1 MWKLAHQCINYLPDL
16 VQTSDTVNQLQSL
29 LGRMVPSGTG
39 VVAEQITDQE
49 KSLEY
54 PEEVRHL
61 KNAVPKRRNEFIV
74 GRRCARAALAQIGIS
89 PCALPPD
96 ENRVPQWPVGAV
108 GSISHSVDLCCAVVA
123 RSDAIAC
130 LGVDLETTTR
140 ISSGVIERIT
150 HPLERDYVKD
160 DPARGSLIFSAKEA
174 FFKAQFPR
182 WKKWANFDDLAFQV
196 DASSDRLAVLEAA
209 AHLPTDLRS
218 AIKSMQFRYAFLDN
232 YVLTLCWLEAR

>member
-1 MWKLAHQCINYLPDL
+1 MLCVVLL
-16 VQTSDTVNQLQSL
+16 DTVKHLNDLMRQML
-29 LGRMVPSGTG
+29 PAGTG
-39 VVAEQITDQE
+39 VSADRITDQE
-49 KSLEY
+49 GLPEY
-54 PEEVRHL
+54 PEEAKRL
-61 KNAVPKRRNEFIV
+61 ANAVTKRRNEFIV
-74 GRRCARAALAQIGIS
+74 GRRCARSALAQAGLK
-89 PCALPPD
+89 PCALAPD

-182 WKKWANFDDLAFQV
+182 WKKWVNFDDLAFQV

-209 AHLPTDLRS
+209 AHLPADLRS
-218 AIKSMQFRYAFLDN
+218 AIKNMQFRYAFLDN
-232 YVLTLCWLEAR
+232 YVLTLCWLEAH